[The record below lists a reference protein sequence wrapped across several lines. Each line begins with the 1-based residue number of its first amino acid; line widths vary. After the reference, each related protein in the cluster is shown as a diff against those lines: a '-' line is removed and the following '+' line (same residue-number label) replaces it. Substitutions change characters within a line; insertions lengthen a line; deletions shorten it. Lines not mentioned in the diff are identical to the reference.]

1 MCVNIFLVLDMFKN
15 NQKQR
20 TFQKDRGEKEVKRKK
35 RAFLKNF
42 LIHDERCKQCAFLS
56 PTMEAERVQTRKNK
70 TKKRDAAETTVDLER
85 QDVLK
90 LSNEEE
96 K

>member
-1 MCVNIFLVLDMFKN
+1 MCVNIFLVLDMFKKQPETKNISERQRRKGDKKNTCIFEKLFNSRRTAQTMRFLVSN
-15 NQKQR
+15 NGGRQGK
-20 TFQKDRGEKEVKRKK
+20 KKK
-35 RAFLKNF
+35 R
-42 LIHDERCKQCAFLS
+42 Q
-56 PTMEAERVQTRKNK
+56 
-70 TKKRDAAETTVDLER
+70 KKRDAAETTVDLER